1 MVVGT
6 SYTAED
12 GDIVAVE
19 GDYKAL
25 ETALQTRIA
34 NVPADHPGFDE
45 YRYSIAD
52 IEHDPF
58 ELASLL
64 TVIYD
69 DYTES
74 EAQGMLQTI
83 FDSEY
88 NLSFQEEVEIRT
100 RTETRWHYVTYYSTE
115 ACTGTMVVDG
125 ETQTY
130 TYYVSVPYQV
140 YESYEVEVEYE
151 YHILN
156 TTLTNSGISAAVGM
170 AGLTDDQRERYGVL
184 VDLKGNKPDI
194 FN

>member
-19 GDYKAL
+19 NDYKAL
-25 ETALQTRIA
+25 ETGLQTMIA

-64 TVIYD
+64 TVIYE

-74 EAQGMLQTI
+74 DAQGMLQTI
-83 FDSEY
+83 FDAEY
-88 NLSFQEEVEIRT
+88 SLSFQEEVEIRT
-100 RTETRWHYVTYYSTE
+100 RMETRWHYVTYYRTE
-115 ACTGTMVVDG
+115 PRTGTMVVDG
-125 ETQTY
+125 KTVTY
-130 TYYVSVPYQV
+130 TYYVSVPYEV

-151 YHILN
+151 YYILN
-156 TTLTNSGISAAVGM
+156 TTLSNSGIAAAVSSM
-170 AGLTDDQRERYGVL
+170 GLTDEQLERYGVM
-184 VDLKGNKPDI
+184 VSLKGNKPEVFD
-194 FN
+194 